1 MNTCRMNIYSNYKNK
16 NVAIYAKK
24 SSEKENVNEPII
36 GKVTWMKMEIE
47 EFGVN
52 ILEFVDSHVKGEYQE
67 INKLIELVKE
77 DKIRAILIWDF
88 DDIPTEIV
96 EILVDEC
103 SQRDI
108 YLNGILT
115 PIKIKGAILFNK

>member
-1 MNTCRMNIYSNYKNK
+1 MNTCRMNIYSNYKNE

-24 SSEKENVNEPII
+24 SSEKENVNEPIM

-52 ILEFVDSHVKGEYQE
+52 ILEFVDSHTKGEYQE
-67 INKLIELVKE
+67 INKLIELVKKSE
-77 DKIRAILIWDF
+77 IIAILIWDF
-88 DDIPTEIV
+88 ADIPTEIV

-103 SQRDI
+103 SKRDV
-108 YLNGILT
+108 YLNGFLT
-115 PIKIKGAILFNK
+115 TINTKEII

>member
-1 MNTCRMNIYSNYKNK
+1 MDTCRMNIYSNYKNE

-24 SSEKENVNEPII
+24 SLEKENINEPIM

-52 ILEFVDSHVKGEYQE
+52 ILEFVDSHTKGEYQE
-67 INKLIELVKE
+67 INKLIELVKKDE
-77 DKIRAILIWDF
+77 IKAILIWDF
-88 DDIPTEIV
+88 DDIPTELV

-103 SQRDI
+103 SKRDV
-108 YLNGILT
+108 YLNGFLT
-115 PIKIKGAILFNK
+115 TIKIKDVI

>member
-1 MNTCRMNIYSNYKNK
+1 MDTCRMNIYSNYKNE

-24 SSEKENVNEPII
+24 SLEKENVNELVM

-52 ILEFVDSHVKGEYQE
+52 ILEFVDSHTKGEYQE
-67 INKLIELVKE
+67 INKLIELVKKDE
-77 DKIRAILIWDF
+77 IKAILIWDF
-88 DDIPTEIV
+88 DDIPAELV

-103 SQRDI
+103 SKRDV
-108 YLNGILT
+108 YLNGFLT
-115 PIKIKGAILFNK
+115 TIKIKDVI

>member
-1 MNTCRMNIYSNYKNK
+1 MNTCRMNIYSNYKNE

-24 SSEKENVNEPII
+24 SLEKENVNEPIM

-52 ILEFVDSHVKGEYQE
+52 ILEFVDSHTKGEYQE
-67 INKLIELVKE
+67 INKLIELVKKSE
-77 DKIRAILIWDF
+77 IKAILIWDF
-88 DDIPTEIV
+88 ADIPTEIV

-103 SQRDI
+103 SKRDV
-108 YLNGILT
+108 YLNGFLT
-115 PIKIKGAILFNK
+115 TINTKEII

>member
-1 MNTCRMNIYSNYKNK
+1 MDTCRMNIYSNYKNK

-24 SSEKENVNEPII
+24 SLEKENVNELVM

-52 ILEFVDSHVKGEYQE
+52 ILEFVDSHTKGEYQE
-67 INKLIELVKE
+67 INKLIELVKKDE
-77 DKIRAILIWDF
+77 IKAILIWDF
-88 DDIPTEIV
+88 DDIPTELV

-103 SQRDI
+103 SKRDV
-108 YLNGILT
+108 YLNGFLT
-115 PIKIKGAILFNK
+115 TIKIKDVI

>member
-1 MNTCRMNIYSNYKNK
+1 MNTCRMSIYSNYKNE

-24 SSEKENVNEPII
+24 SSEKENVNEPIM

-52 ILEFVDSHVKGEYQE
+52 ILEFVDSHTKGEYQE
-67 INKLIELVKE
+67 INKLIELVKKSE
-77 DKIRAILIWDF
+77 IKAILIWDF
-88 DDIPTEIV
+88 ADIPTEIV

-103 SQRDI
+103 SKRDV
-108 YLNGILT
+108 YLNGFLT
-115 PIKIKGAILFNK
+115 TINTKEII

>member
-1 MNTCRMNIYSNYKNK
+1 MNTCRMNIYSNYKNE

-24 SSEKENVNEPII
+24 SSEKENVNEPIM

-52 ILEFVDSHVKGEYQE
+52 ILEFVDSHTKGEYQE
-67 INKLIELVKE
+67 INKLIELVKKSE
-77 DKIRAILIWDF
+77 IKAILIWDF
-88 DDIPTEIV
+88 ADIPTEIV

-103 SQRDI
+103 SKRDV
-108 YLNGILT
+108 YLNGFLT
-115 PIKIKGAILFNK
+115 TIKIKEII

>member
-1 MNTCRMNIYSNYKNK
+1 MNTCRMNIYSNYKNE

-24 SSEKENVNEPII
+24 SSEKENVNEPVV

-52 ILEFVDSHVKGEYQE
+52 ILEFVESHTKGEYQE
-67 INKLIELVKE
+67 VNKLTGLVKKGE
-77 DKIRAILIWDF
+77 IKAILIWDF
-88 DDIPTEIV
+88 DDIETELV

-103 SQRDI
+103 SKRDVC
-108 YLNGILT
+108 LNGFLT
-115 PIKIKGAILFNK
+115 TIKIKDVI

>member
-1 MNTCRMNIYSNYKNK
+1 MNTCRMNIYNNYKNE

-24 SSEKENVNEPII
+24 SLEKENVNEPVV

-52 ILEFVDSHVKGEYQE
+52 ILEFVDSHTKGEYQE
-67 INKLIELVKE
+67 INKLIERVKKGE
-77 DKIRAILIWDF
+77 IRSILIWDF
-88 DDIPTEIV
+88 DEIPIEII

-103 SQRDI
+103 SKRDV
-108 YLNGILT
+108 YLTGFLT
-115 PIKIKGAILFNK
+115 TIKIKEII

>member
-1 MNTCRMNIYSNYKNK
+1 MNTCSMNIYSNYKNK

-24 SSEKENVNEPII
+24 SSEKENVNESIM
-36 GKVTWMKMEIE
+36 GKVTWMKMEME

-67 INKLIELVKE
+67 INKLIDLVNKDE
-77 DKIRAILIWDF
+77 IRAILIWDF
-88 DDIPTEIV
+88 DEIPTEII

-103 SQRDI
+103 SKRDNLI
-108 YLNGILT
+108 
-115 PIKIKGAILFNK
+115 

>member
-1 MNTCRMNIYSNYKNK
+1 MNTCRMNIYSNYKNE

-24 SSEKENVNEPII
+24 SSEKENVNEPIM

-52 ILEFVDSHVKGEYQE
+52 ILEFVDSHTKGEYQE
-67 INKLIELVKE
+67 INKLIELVKKSE
-77 DKIRAILIWDF
+77 IKAILIWDF
-88 DDIPTEIV
+88 TDIPTEIV

-103 SQRDI
+103 SKRDV
-108 YLNGILT
+108 YLNGFLT
-115 PIKIKGAILFNK
+115 TINTKEII

>member
-1 MNTCRMNIYSNYKNK
+1 MNTCRMNIYNNYKNE

-24 SSEKENVNEPII
+24 SSEKENVNEHII

-52 ILEFVDSHVKGEYQE
+52 ILEFVDSHTKGEYQE
-67 INKLIELVKE
+67 INKLIELVKKDE
-77 DKIRAILIWDF
+77 IRAILIWDF
-88 DDIPTEIV
+88 ADIPTEIV

-103 SQRDI
+103 SKRDV
-108 YLNGILT
+108 YLNGFLT
-115 PIKIKGAILFNK
+115 TINTKEII

>member
-1 MNTCRMNIYSNYKNK
+1 MNTCRMNIYSNYKNE

-24 SSEKENVNEPII
+24 SSEKENVNEPVV

-52 ILEFVDSHVKGEYQE
+52 ILEFVESHTKGEYQE
-67 INKLIELVKE
+67 VNKLTGLVKKGE
-77 DKIRAILIWDF
+77 IKAILIWDF
-88 DDIPTEIV
+88 DDIETELV

-103 SQRDI
+103 SKRDV
-108 YLNGILT
+108 YLNGFLT
-115 PIKIKGAILFNK
+115 TIKIKDVI